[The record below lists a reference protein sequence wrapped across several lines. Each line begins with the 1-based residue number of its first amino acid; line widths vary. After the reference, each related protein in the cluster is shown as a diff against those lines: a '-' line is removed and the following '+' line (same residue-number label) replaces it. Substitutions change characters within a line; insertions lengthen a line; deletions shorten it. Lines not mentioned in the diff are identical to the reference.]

1 MLKILS
7 TLFHFDFLAATESC
21 KECSKTSLLV
31 VIAVVLVLN
40 AVLVS
45 LVIYLTV
52 LLRRSKTLTSD
63 EVGTQVDN
71 KAFSDDI
78 YDDVIISP
86 NNETSST
93 YEELNLN
100 ESGRDEHTY
109 QSLKEKATAWKWGC
123 LIVG

>member
-1 MLKILS
+1 MLKN
-7 TLFHFDFLAATESC
+7 
-21 KECSKTSLLV
+21 TSLRWHCY
-31 VIAVVLVLN
+31 LVLN

-109 QSLKEKATAWKWGC
+109 QSLKEKATA
-123 LIVG
+123 

>member
-21 KECSKTSLLV
+21 KEYSKTSLLV
-31 VIAVVLVLN
+31 GIAVVLVLN

-52 LLRRSKTLTSD
+52 RLRRSKTLTSD
-63 EVGTQVDN
+63 EVGTKVDN

-78 YDDVIISP
+78 YDDVKLP
-86 NNETSST
+86 NNETPST
-93 YEELNLN
+93 YEELNFN
-100 ESGRDEHTY
+100 ERGQDEHTY
-109 QSLKEKATAWKWGC
+109 QSLKKKPILENGS
-123 LIVG
+123 VFVS